1 MRNDTDMD
9 SKLALAVG
17 LLGAT
22 IVAALVVLIL
32 PAVVGRHPT
41 AEALPAPE
49 IVTTSGKSASEAAP
63 SFHPLPKAQRPPE
76 ALLGPAP
83 AARGSLAMNR

>member
-22 IVAALVVLIL
+22 IVAALVVLV
-32 PAVVGRHPT
+32 ATTT
-41 AEALPAPE
+41 ALSGAGYALQA
-49 IVTTSGKSASEAAP
+49 IRATTLERAS
-63 SFHPLPKAQRPPE
+63 
-76 ALLGPAP
+76 
-83 AARGSLAMNR
+83 